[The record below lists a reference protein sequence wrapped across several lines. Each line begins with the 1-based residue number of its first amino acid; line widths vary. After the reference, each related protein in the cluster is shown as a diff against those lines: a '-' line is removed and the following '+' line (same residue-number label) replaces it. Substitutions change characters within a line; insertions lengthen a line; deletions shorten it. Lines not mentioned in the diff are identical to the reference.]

1 MIFLKNNVARDLEMM
16 TNMIITLIIL
26 LSFTIA
32 NEATETRAKL

>member
-1 MIFLKNNVARDLEMM
+1 MIFLKNNVARDVEMM

-26 LSFTIA
+26 LSFIIA